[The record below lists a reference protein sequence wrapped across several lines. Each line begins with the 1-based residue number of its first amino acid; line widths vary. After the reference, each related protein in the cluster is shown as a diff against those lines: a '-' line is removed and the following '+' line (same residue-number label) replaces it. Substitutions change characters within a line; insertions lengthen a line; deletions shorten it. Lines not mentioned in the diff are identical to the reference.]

1 MGKYKK
7 GSRITCLEELVR
19 QDIVFFSDKVL
30 HRSFFQS
37 WQIRYAVFQI
47 EHGTLFR
54 AEKTDDA
61 ATTKKS
67 FGVRR

>member
-19 QDIVFFSDKVL
+19 QDIVFFRDKVL

-54 AEKTDDA
+54 AEKTDDGSDYE
-61 ATTKKS
+61 KE
-67 FGVRR
+67 FWG

>member
-19 QDIVFFSDKVL
+19 QDVVFFSDKVL

-54 AEKTDDA
+54 AERVEK
-61 ATTKKS
+61 
-67 FGVRR
+67 